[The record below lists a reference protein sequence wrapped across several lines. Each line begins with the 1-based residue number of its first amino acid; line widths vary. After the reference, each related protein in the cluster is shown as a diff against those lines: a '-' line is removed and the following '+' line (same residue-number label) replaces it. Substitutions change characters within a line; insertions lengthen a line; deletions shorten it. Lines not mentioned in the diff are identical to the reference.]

1 MTNTGKKIGV
11 SIALL
16 APALVI
22 ASGLLYILLAIDYG
36 PGPGVEVGAIFCGTW
51 ALFYGYYFKFL
62 RFKQVGAV
70 LTVVA
75 VASVYVNLG
84 SLSEERYDS
93 QESSAFI
100 ALESQRSMAVS
111 PSKLDVL
118 NAAADRINSTLPMMT
133 DSNIRLNS
141 AVASADR
148 FQYNYTLLSRSSVE
162 IEETSFL
169 QQVSAGIVS
178 NACKLDDN
186 LSFLKMGV
194 VIDFIY
200 KASDGITVTT
210 ISVALEDCVF

>member
-1 MTNTGKKIGV
+1 LTNTGKKIGV

-16 APALVI
+16 VPAIVV
-22 ASGLLYILLAIDYG
+22 AGGLLYILLAIDYG
-36 PGPGVEVGAIFCGTW
+36 PGPSIEVGAIFCGTW

-62 RFKQVGAV
+62 RFKQVGAL
-70 LTVVA
+70 LTVVG
-75 VASVYVNLG
+75 VASIYVNLG

-118 NAAADRINSTLPMMT
+118 NAAAARINSTLPMMT

-141 AVASADR
+141 AVALADR
-148 FQYNYTLLSRSSVE
+148 FQYNYTLSSRSSVE
-162 IEETSFL
+162 VEEVSFL
-169 QQVSAGIVS
+169 QQV
-178 NACKLDDN
+178 NAAIASDACGLEDN

-194 VIDFIY
+194 IIDFIY
-200 KASDGITVTT
+200 KANDGITVTI
-210 ISVALEDCVF
+210 ISVAPEDCGL

>member
-1 MTNTGKKIGV
+1 MTNTGKKFGV

-16 APALVI
+16 VPATVI
-22 ASGLLYILLAIDYG
+22 AGGLLYILLAIDYG

-51 ALFYGYYFKFL
+51 VLFYGYYFKFL
-62 RFKQVGAV
+62 RFKQVGTV
-70 LTVVA
+70 LTVMA

-100 ALESQRSMAVS
+100 ALESQRTMAVS

-141 AVASADR
+141 AVASLDR

-162 IEETSFL
+162 VEAASFL
-169 QQVSAGIVS
+169 RQVNAAAVS
-178 NACKLDDN
+178 DACGLDDN

-194 VIDFIY
+194 VIDFVY

-210 ISVALEDCVF
+210 IAVAPEDCGF